1 MTTALKIHKEA
12 MTLPAVERATLAHD
26 LILSLD
32 DTSIH
37 DVSQKEIERRIDLVH
52 SGKAS
57 GKSAEDVF
65 SNIRRNF

>member
-32 DTSIH
+32 DSSIKT
-37 DVSQKEIERRIDLVH
+37 VSQEEIVRRVDLVH
-52 SGKAS
+52 SGKAQ
-57 GKSAEDVF
+57 GKSAEEVF
-65 SNIRRNF
+65 NNIRIKL

>member
-1 MTTALKIHKEA
+1 MTTALRIHKEA

-32 DTSIH
+32 DTSIQT
-37 DVSQKEIERRIDLVH
+37 VSQEEIERRIDLVH

-57 GKSAEDVF
+57 GRSSEDVF
-65 SNIRRNF
+65 NNIRRKL